1 MFYYLALAAILF
13 SIGMF
18 GVLTRRNTIG
28 ILMSLELMFNAVNIN
43 FVAFNKFILTDG
55 LIGQMFAIFIIV
67 VAAAEAVVALNHL
80 QLDDKKFVDLCG
92 EGEWFVGTR
101 GGHADHVNRYGYL

>member
-13 SIGMF
+13 SIGLF

-67 VAAAEAVVALNHL
+67 VAAAEAVVGLAIVLLIYRNW
-80 QLDDKKFVDLCG
+80 QGIDAENYQVMK
-92 EGEWFVGTR
+92 W
-101 GGHADHVNRYGYL
+101 